1 MCVDRFRHAVPES
14 GSPFTAGVHAGLTGA
29 FAIATLLDGSP
40 VVYLDTLVEGEI
52 GARMKDVHYAAAV
65 WEAICARALPCDLS
79 RDLILRVIHEHERR
93 TKLAQE
99 HP

>member
-1 MCVDRFRHAVPES
+1 MCVDRFRHTVAES

-52 GARMKDVHYAAAV
+52 GTRMKDVHYAATV